1 MQKLCASGQWDHLVH
16 DHVSNNCKNGEHH
29 VVYRRNHSRVERV
42 QSLQSNK
49 RVKRHNKDYAEEF
62 KHRFVYVFCFILVIN
77 LKFWFFHL
85 ETWIVC
91 YLRPWEK
98 KCYLWLD
105 DNLASWNDAY
115 TYQCRKAWQ
124 HTPSVPEYSYFSFFP
139 SQTF

>member
-98 KCYLWLD
+98 KVLFMVGWQSSKLKWCIYL
-105 DNLASWNDAY
+105 SVSQGMT
-115 TYQCRKAWQ
+115 TYSLCPRI
-124 HTPSVPEYSYFSFFP
+124 
-139 SQTF
+139 